1 MNKTE
6 KRQSDLRNKLV
17 AAVAMLLVSC
27 IMMVSTTYAWFTLST
42 APEVQGITTTV
53 GANGNLEIALSPYS
67 GSEADITSAMGDAN
81 KTWAEKNTTWGN
93 LINLSDNSVYG
104 LEDIALLPSRL
115 NANTGANSSVVV
127 NDKAPLYTPT
137 YGADGRPQALNANT
151 QFGTK
156 LDENGVAATDFLVNS
171 YKGIRVIGTSADM
184 SEYEVT
190 FNAALSDLAA
200 AISSAKTNAQN
211 SLNNN
216 GGDLTA
222 IAIKHALASGTD
234 SNDYQANIPGLV
246 SVVEYL
252 EDANE
257 DLVDAI
263 KAAILAEAASSDSDV
278 DRYNSTI
285 TALNAD
291 NLTVDQLTTLIN
303 GVGDDTIKS
312 YLVAAASKY
321 ATIATE
327 LGRSRTALEGLY
339 TTNDDGTVTATG
351 STSWSA
357 VSPVLTPLMNTSALK
372 INGLSIEDFKAN
384 AKGMIAD
391 IAREGLKITMNAGS
405 GIYAD
410 FGSVLGNLEASVTI
424 TDGEYEGMSL
434 AGLPAYMNTDSEA
447 VTGGYMPAARTAIA
461 LAGVLVVD
469 NSATNSVINVPY
481 AYAVDFMFRTNAAN
495 SKLMLQ
501 TSPAQRVYEE
511 SVSSATQGSGST
523 MTFAVTNA
531 LSATA
536 TLNLMKSLRVVF
548 MDTASGTIYGI
559 AKIDTA
565 FYDAMSEE
573 VLAGQTEIEGDLYLH
588 SYTLEIDGTIALGTR
603 IAEDQ
608 ANLCDLPQNAAK
620 AITALVYLDGDNVT
634 NADVANGVTS
644 MMGAMNLQFSSSA
657 DLVPMENTAL
667 KEMEGEG
674 EYKASV
680 TVNGVEAKKTTVTAG
695 APFEYTVPAAMLEGY
710 TVESVVVKMG
720 GQVVSNAW
728 DEASLKISIPAVT
741 GAIEV
746 VVTLT
751 ENAG

>member
-1 MNKTE
+1 M
-6 KRQSDLRNKLV
+6 
-17 AAVAMLLVSC
+17 
-27 IMMVSTTYAWFTLST
+27 
-42 APEVQGITTTV
+42 
-53 GANGNLEIALSPYS
+53 
-67 GSEADITSAMGDAN
+67 
-81 KTWAEKNTTWGN
+81 
-93 LINLSDNSVYG
+93 
-104 LEDIALLPSRL
+104 
-115 NANTGANSSVVV
+115 
-127 NDKAPLYTPT
+127 
-137 YGADGRPQALNANT
+137 
-151 QFGTK
+151 
-156 LDENGVAATDFLVNS
+156 
-171 YKGIRVIGTSADM
+171 
-184 SEYEVT
+184 
-190 FNAALSDLAA
+190 
-200 AISSAKTNAQN
+200 
-211 SLNNN
+211 
-216 GGDLTA
+216 
-222 IAIKHALASGTD
+222 
-234 SNDYQANIPGLV
+234 
-246 SVVEYL
+246 
-252 EDANE
+252 
-257 DLVDAI
+257 
-263 KAAILAEAASSDSDV
+263 
-278 DRYNSTI
+278 
-285 TALNAD
+285 
-291 NLTVDQLTTLIN
+291 TVDQLTTLIN

-391 IAREGLKITMNAGS
+391 IAREGLKITMSTGS

-424 TDGEYEGMSL
+424 TDGEYESMSL

-469 NSATNSVINVPY
+469 NSDINAVINVPY

-511 SVSSATQGSGST
+511 SVRSATQGSGST
-523 MTFAVTNA
+523 MTFAVDKNV
-531 LSATA
+531 LSAA
-536 TLNLMKSLRVVF
+536 STLNLMKSLRVVF
-548 MDTASGTIYGI
+548 MDTATGTIYGI

-565 FYDAMSEE
+565 AYDDASAE
-573 VLAGQTEIEGDLYLH
+573 VIAGHKEIEGDLYLH
-588 SYTLEIDGTIALGTR
+588 SYTLETDGTITLGSR

-608 ANLCDLPQNAAK
+608 ANLCDLPQNTAK

-680 TVNGVEAKKTTVTAG
+680 TVNGIEAKKTTVTAG
-695 APFEYTVPAAMLEGY
+695 APFTYTVPEAMLEGY
-710 TVESVVVKMG
+710 TVGDVIVTMG
-720 GQVVSNAW
+720 GKTVENAW
-728 DEASLKISIPAVT
+728 NAVTRTISISEVT
-741 GAIEV
+741 GEIS
-746 VVTLT
+746 VTVNVT
-751 ENAG
+751 KNP

>member
-67 GSEADITSAMGDAN
+67 GLEADVTSAMGDAN

-104 LEDIALLPSRL
+104 LEDIALLPARL
-115 NANTGANSSVVV
+115 NANAGTNSTVEINSA
-127 NDKAPLYTPT
+127 APLFTPT

-151 QFGTK
+151 QFGSK
-156 LDENGVAATDFLVNS
+156 LEEKADNTIGAATDFLVNS
-171 YKGIRVIGTSADM
+171 YKGIRVIGTSANM

-200 AISSAKTNAQN
+200 AISSAKTYAQN

-216 GGDLTA
+216 GGALTGMAIQHGLVDGTDGENYKEHVAGLDNVLTDLDKA
-222 IAIKHALASGTD
+222 NAALA
-234 SNDYQANIPGLV
+234 
-246 SVVEYL
+246 
-252 EDANE
+252 
-257 DLVDAI
+257 DAI
-263 KAAILAEAASSDSDV
+263 KAALLADAASATSSPEKYAAAVAAITDSATLAEIQASE
-278 DRYNSTI
+278 YY
-285 TALNAD
+285 
-291 NLTVDQLTTLIN
+291 
-303 GVGDDTIKS
+303 KS
-312 YLVAAASKY
+312 YAAGVNANI
-321 ATIATE
+321 IA
-327 LGRSRTALEGLY
+327 
-339 TTNDDGTVTATG
+339 TVTAYASNTAALTQAKANIAPLKED
-351 STSWSA
+351 SKTS
-357 VSPVLTPLMNTSALK
+357 VSWTEISSVLTPLMDTSKIK
-372 INGLSIEDFKAN
+372 INGILMGEFTSHDTFWIGN
-384 AKGMIAD
+384 NIMSN
-391 IAREGLKITMNAGS
+391 GLNITMVTGS
-405 GIYAD
+405 GLYAD
-410 FGSVLGNLEASVTI
+410 FGAVVGNLEASVLVPEFDY
-424 TDGEYEGMSL
+424 DGTPLGGWE
-434 AGLPAYMNTDSEA
+434 AYMKTDSEA
-447 VTGGYMPAARTAIA
+447 VAGGYMPAARTTIA
-461 LAGVLVVD
+461 LAGVLVD
-469 NSATNSVINVPY
+469 AGNTDTNAVINVPY

-523 MTFAVTNA
+523 MTFEVTEA
-531 LSATA
+531 FSAAA

-548 MDTASGTIYGI
+548 MDTAANTIYGI
-559 AKIDTA
+559 AKIDTTA
-565 FYDAMSEE
+565 YDNAATDDIN
-573 VLAGQTEIEGDLYLH
+573 LLTEIEGDLYLH
-588 SYTLEIDGTIALGTR
+588 SFTLETDGTISLGSK

-680 TVNGVEAKKTTVTAG
+680 TVNGTVAKKTTVTAG
-695 APFEYTVPAAMLEGY
+695 APFKYTVPASMLEGY
-710 TVESVVVKMG
+710 TVGEVVVTMG
-720 GQVVSNAW
+720 GEPVSNAW
-728 DEASLKISIPAVT
+728 NADTRTISISEVT
-741 GAIEV
+741 GEIS
-746 VVTLT
+746 VTVNVT
-751 ENAG
+751 KNP